1 MAGIAT
7 WKDLFREMAGL
18 YQADF
23 DALREQL
30 RDIDGQK
37 LQNYLLTRA
46 AHHDG
51 CAAVEPALNVSI
63 EEEARLR
70 ARAVFAMNMAR
81 SLRRIL
87 ELL

>member
-1 MAGIAT
+1 MSNGQI
-7 WKDLFREMAGL
+7 LN
-18 YQADF
+18 
-23 DALREQL
+23 LRYKTPPL
-30 RDIDGQK
+30 STPG
-37 LQNYLLTRA
+37 
-46 AHHDG
+46 G